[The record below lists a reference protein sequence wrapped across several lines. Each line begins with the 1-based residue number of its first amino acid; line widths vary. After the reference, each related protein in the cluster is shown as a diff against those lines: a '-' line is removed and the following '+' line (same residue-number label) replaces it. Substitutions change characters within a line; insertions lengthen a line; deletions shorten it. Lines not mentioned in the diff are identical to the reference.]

1 MGKLVTLTARIL
13 RAVLR
18 ANRERYF
25 GASVRLILGGLPRK
39 AQGSIWKMVVSLA
52 AKKGQAFPRSVTEM
66 RVVRN
71 ANVLA

>member
-18 ANRERYF
+18 ANRERSF
-25 GASVRLILGGLPRK
+25 GVAVRLILRGLPRK
-39 AQGSIWKMVVSLA
+39 AQGSIWKMVVFLA
-52 AKKGQAFPRSVTEM
+52 AKNGQAFPRSVTEM
-66 RVVRN
+66 RVVRI